1 MCLPYIEY
9 KEHLITFHLQ
19 NKHAGSFANRKY
31 EKLSYPK
38 IQKSV
43 RRPHS
48 SNSID
53 YFPIPHKYTL
63 FAPQILHNLLS

>member
-38 IQKSV
+38 IQKV
-43 RRPHS
+43 CDDP
-48 SNSID
+48 ILVTLFTIFQ
-53 YFPIPHKYTL
+53 FPIIHSVCPPN
-63 FAPQILHNLLS
+63 FA